1 MTNCSSKNQITSN
14 MHSNRCESEGAHKY
28 GGDIDSSNTSSRNL

>member
-1 MTNCSSKNQITSN
+1 

-28 GGDIDSSNTSSRNL
+28 INNSGVTGDLDSSNTSSRNLH